1 MSLILDALRKSER
14 TRQQTLT
21 GQLGAGE
28 MPSGVSRMPV
38 PWLPILGAILVVN
51 GLLLFFFWPKSE
63 PAVPAAAV
71 AATPTPVPAYH
82 PDVRPLSQEA
92 DADAGGPPVPA
103 PSPASRFT
111 PPGNPSIA
119 APAVAEAP
127 AVRHYGN
134 QPVVVPLDA
143 LPADLRQALPPL
155 HLDVLAYSKDPAERF
170 AVINLQRYQPGDLL
184 PGGLKLVDIQ
194 PHGAVLDFHGT
205 DFLLPAN

>member
-51 GLLLFFFWPKSE
+51 GLLLFFFWPKPE
-63 PAVPAAAV
+63 PAVPVTAAIAAAPIP
-71 AATPTPVPAYH
+71 APAYH
-82 PDVRPLSQEA
+82 PDVRPLAEE
-92 DADAGGPPVPA
+92 ADAGGPPVPA

-119 APAVAEAP
+119 APVAAP
-127 AVRHYGN
+127 AVRAYGN
-134 QPVVVPLDA
+134 QPAVQSLDS

-184 PGGLKLVDIQ
+184 PGGLKLLDIQ

-205 DFLLPAN
+205 AFLLPAN